1 MNHSRAGLNF
11 RRIFWIALAVIIA
24 GAALYWILHPPAKAK
39 AAGRFGSNGPMPVV
53 IATAA
58 VGDIDIILNQLGA
71 VTPLDTVTVLA
82 QISGQLTKV
91 GFEEGQEVHKG
102 DFLAEIDPRPYE
114 LALAQDSA
122 QLAHDQAL
130 LQNAKLDLERYQTLV
145 AQDSI
150 AKQTLDTQQALVQQ
164 YLATVASDEAAIKTA
179 KLNLAYCR
187 ITSPVTGRV
196 GLRQV
201 DPGNYVTSGNTTN
214 GIVVVTQLQ
223 PMSVVFTVPEDSVP
237 TIMKRLRTKA
247 VLKTDAYDRSNT
259 VKVST
264 GKLSTL
270 DNQID
275 TTTGTLKL
283 RALFDNSDESLFPN
297 QFVNIRLLV
306 DTLHDV
312 IVIPTA
318 AIQRGAKGTYVYL
331 INADNATVS
340 MRPITLGPTSGDNV
354 AVNSGLA
361 AGDRVVIDGADKL
374 RDGAK
379 ITLPAAPGKD
389 GAAQDAKTNASAN
402 ANSDTNTATDGDKKK
417 GTHKHRQPDQQAQ

>member
-24 GAALYWILHPPAKAK
+24 GAALFWILHAPAKAK
-39 AAGRFGSNGPMPVV
+39 TAGRYGNSGPMPVV

-58 VGDIDIILNQLGA
+58 TGDIDISLNQLGA

-91 GFEEGQEVHKG
+91 GFEEGQDVRKG

-114 LALAQDSA
+114 LALAQDTA

-130 LQNAKLDLERYQTLV
+130 LQNARLDLERYRTLV

-150 AKQTLDTQQALVQQ
+150 AKQTLDTQEALVQQ
-164 YLATVASDEAAIKTA
+164 YIATVASDEAAIKTA
-179 KLNLAYCR
+179 NLNLNYCR
-187 ITSPVTGRV
+187 ITAPVTGRV

-201 DPGNYVTSGNTTN
+201 DPGNYVTSGNTSN

-237 TIMKRLRTKA
+237 VIMKRLRTKA
-247 VLKTDAYDRSNT
+247 TLQTEAYDRSNS
-259 VKVST
+259 VKLST

-275 TTTGTLKL
+275 TSTGTLKL
-283 RALFDNSDESLFPN
+283 RALFDNTDESLFPN

-331 INADNATVS
+331 VNADNSTVS
-340 MRPITLGPTSGDNV
+340 MRPVTLGPTSGDNV
-354 AVNSGLA
+354 AVDSGLA
-361 AGDRVVIDGADKL
+361 AGDRAVIDGADKL

-379 ITLPAAPGKD
+379 IMLPAAASD
-389 GAAQDAKTNASAN
+389 SGAAKHADAE
-402 ANSDTNTATDGDKKK
+402 SDTNPQHKK
-417 GTHKHRQPDQQAQ
+417 GTHKHQQQDPPKAP